1 MIIQEENALLTHS
14 ELQELID
21 TVNDDVKA
29 EQARKFYPSS
39 RGFREHFLVEFFSVE
54 SNIFRHSC
62 ETL

>member
-29 EQARKFYPSS
+29 EQARKFYSSS
-39 RGFREHFLVEFFSVE
+39 RGFGEHFLVKFFSEE
-54 SNIFRHSC
+54 SNIFGHSC

>member
-29 EQARKFYPSS
+29 EQARKFYSYSS
-39 RGFREHFLVEFFSVE
+39 GFGEHFSLKFFSEE
-54 SNIFRHSC
+54 SNILR
-62 ETL
+62 L